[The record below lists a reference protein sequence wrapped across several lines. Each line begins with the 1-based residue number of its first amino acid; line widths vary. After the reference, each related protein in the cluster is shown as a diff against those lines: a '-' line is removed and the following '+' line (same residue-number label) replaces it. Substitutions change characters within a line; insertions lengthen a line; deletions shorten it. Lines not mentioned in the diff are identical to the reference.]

1 MRPSNPLPATCRH
14 WLFGLLALLAAGC
27 APVGPD
33 YQPPALDLPAGWSRG
48 PEHSQRA
55 DVTALARW
63 WTLFN
68 DPTLDTLIT
77 RAAAGSP
84 DLRIAAARV
93 REARGQRRLAAAGTL
108 PAVDAT
114 GSYTTSRRSDNTG
127 GSGGNDDLFSAGFD
141 AAWEL
146 DLFGRLQRRVEAADA
161 TLQASMEEHR
171 DALVTLSAEVAR
183 TYLEL
188 RTAEHRLAIA
198 RDTIRLQ
205 EQTSELVHG
214 KFALG
219 LAGRLEIHQ
228 TDSLLALSR
237 AEVPT
242 LETAAAQAT
251 HRLALLLGEQ
261 PADLGRVA
269 GQVGRIPQVP
279 AHLPL
284 TLPSDLLRQRPD
296 IRAAERQ
303 LAAATATV
311 GATVAELFPRFSLG
325 ALLGLQASSLGDL
338 LSRSSRF
345 WTIGPAVRWPLFD
358 GGAIRAGIEISE
370 ARRDQARAEYEK
382 TLLTALAET
391 EDALVALD
399 RERVKQQQLAAAV
412 VAADQALTAA
422 RGLYTAGLTP
432 FLNVLQSEATLFQ
445 ARDRLAES
453 DQRLALALVAL
464 YKALGGGW
472 QSAAAEPHPAPP
484 PT

>member
-1 MRPSNPLPATCRH
+1 
-14 WLFGLLALLAAGC
+14 
-27 APVGPD
+27 
-33 YQPPALDLPAGWSRG
+33 
-48 PEHSQRA
+48 
-55 DVTALARW
+55 
-63 WTLFN
+63 
-68 DPTLDTLIT
+68 
-77 RAAAGSP
+77 
-84 DLRIAAARV
+84 
-93 REARGQRRLAAAGTL
+93 
-108 PAVDAT
+108 
-114 GSYTTSRRSDNTG
+114 
-127 GSGGNDDLFSAGFD
+127 
-141 AAWEL
+141 
-146 DLFGRLQRRVEAADA
+146 
-161 TLQASMEEHR
+161 
-171 DALVTLSAEVAR
+171 
-183 TYLEL
+183 
-188 RTAEHRLAIA
+188 
-198 RDTIRLQ
+198 
-205 EQTSELVHG
+205 VHG

-358 GGAIRAGIEISE
+358 AGAIRAGIEISE
-370 ARRDQARAEYEK
+370 ARRDQARVGYEK

-399 RERVKQQQLAAAV
+399 RERVKQQQLATAV